1 MVRQRLRG
9 SEGDGGGGGGPTT
22 SAHKRPGNPG
32 KGAKGQDG
40 SGSFKGSLGKLAVVV
55 VVGIVAFLGYQG
67 YLETRI
73 YTPLNAPKAVINSGL
88 SVPERFWGSY
98 RSDHSCG
105 FYVCFHFGNY
115 KKKSFLRL
123 GASPIPKK
131 ANKRKE
137 C

>member
-32 KGAKGQDG
+32 KGGKGQDG

-98 RSDHSCG
+98 RSDHSC
-105 FYVCFHFGNY
+105 V
-115 KKKSFLRL
+115 FLF
-123 GASPIPKK
+123 AFISVNI
-131 ANKRKE
+131 KRRAF
-137 C
+137 